1 MESCLST
8 FLQILLW
15 SYSVNCIDK
24 WIFFRVFSSLHKR
37 PLGRDRLFV
46 QVHMAGLLGMKS
58 TKTHYCGQQLVLL
71 CTYSLGKLSEFVCT
85 HLFKIHVSLYRE
97 IRKGSKFSGAFT
109 LKIRKIQ
116 PSAGT
121 ILFILRVQEVL
132 QKLRQDEI
140 WVRRRKY
147 A

>member
-1 MESCLST
+1 
-8 FLQILLW
+8 
-15 SYSVNCIDK
+15 
-24 WIFFRVFSSLHKR
+24 
-37 PLGRDRLFV
+37 
-46 QVHMAGLLGMKS
+46 MAGLLGMKS

-71 CTYSLGKLSEFVCT
+71 CTYFLRKLSEFVCT
-85 HLFKIHVSLYRE
+85 HLFKIRVSLYRE

-109 LKIRKIQ
+109 LKIRKTQ